1 MQIKILNNEIQLVTN
16 FLMELELKGKES
28 RMRTRFVRMMQ
39 EHYDNVVSAES
50 QQLIEE
56 YAEKDENGEF
66 IMEEIELP
74 DGSKGTKY
82 QLREDSQQEYREELE
97 KLMTEVFV
105 IEKTGQYE
113 DMLNSLEESVL
124 NYDGLLSGLKAI
136 QYDRICDI
144 FEGY

>member
-56 YAEKDENGEF
+56 YAEKDENDEF

>member
-105 IEKTGQYE
+105 VEKTGQYE